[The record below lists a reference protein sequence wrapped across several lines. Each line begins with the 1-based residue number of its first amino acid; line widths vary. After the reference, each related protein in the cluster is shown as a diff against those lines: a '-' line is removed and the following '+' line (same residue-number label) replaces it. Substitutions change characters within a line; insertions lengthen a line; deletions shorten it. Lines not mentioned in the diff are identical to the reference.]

1 MISKSLFTNVVT
13 SGSNRIIYNPINM
26 FSSLQPGTRN
36 IIQEIIKIVIQ
47 TSIQYVDRVSF
58 VDRVEFVDRVSFV
71 DRVEFIDRVSFVDR
85 LVYVDRIE
93 FTDRISFIDR
103 IVNSA
108 DLQLVKDDYLAL
120 LRQIESNY
128 GNPASSQ
135 NYQVI
140 NRNHTAYINL
150 YDQMTDLQNLIT
162 DEALTLLL
170 TLAKETL
177 ITAFHSVNLHI
188 DNVTLLVE
196 KSMLQQKIN
205 VILSETNKDIV
216 EDSSSSGQFSI
227 IQTVQLAPVYNY
239 YITVYGA
246 PCYGEGFNPL
256 KVSFLAEILTSI
268 GISPYN

>member
-13 SGSNRIIYNPINM
+13 SGSTRIIYNPINM
-26 FSSLQPGTRN
+26 FSPLQPGTRN

-47 TSIQYVDRVSF
+47 TSVQY
-58 VDRVEFVDRVSFV
+58 VDRVEFVDRVEYV
-71 DRVEFIDRVSFVDR
+71 DRVEFV
-85 LVYVDRIE
+85 
-93 FTDRISFIDR
+93 DR

-108 DLQLVKDDYLAL
+108 DLQLVKDDYLDL
-120 LRQIESNY
+120 LRKIETDY
-128 GNPASSQ
+128 GNLASSQ

-150 YDQMTDLQNLIT
+150 YDQITDLQNLIT

-170 TLAKETL
+170 TLTKETL

-205 VILSETNKDIV
+205 LILSETNKDIV

-239 YITVYGA
+239 YITVYGP